1 MASNQIGVETTQHV
15 KLNYNPAP
23 VGDRVIAFFIDGIT
37 LLAFQL
43 LVQFAFGV
51 IARFNESFELYTDE
65 NQWVIILI
73 FAIPAFF
80 YHLTFEVMWNG
91 KSFGKW
97 LLGLQV
103 VMADGTNPSLGNYV
117 IRWMFRLVEITF
129 TSGMVAFITVLVNG
143 KGQRLGDIAAKTCVI
158 KIRKKVKL
166 SDTIYSELNE
176 GYEVT
181 YPAVSELKDEQIRTI
196 KEVLASKKD
205 YEHSTWFVMV
215 QRTANIIQMKIGVQ
229 KLESNADDFLEQVIR
244 DYNHIHRL

>member
-1 MASNQIGVETTQHV
+1 LASNQIGVETTQHV

>member
-1 MASNQIGVETTQHV
+1 MGTNQIGVETTQHV

-23 VGDRVIAFFIDGIT
+23 VGDRIIAFMLDGIT
-37 LLAFQL
+37 LLAFQF
-43 LVQFAFGV
+43 VVFFAFGT
-51 IARFNESFELYTDE
+51 IGELNESFKIYNEE

-73 FAIPAFF
+73 YVIPAFF

-103 VMADGTNPSLGNYV
+103 VMVDGTNPSLGNYV
-117 IRWMFRLVEITF
+117 VRWMFRLIEITF

-158 KIRKKVKL
+158 KTRKKVKL

-176 GYEVT
+176 DYEVK
-181 YPAVSELKDEQIRTI
+181 YPAVNELKDEQIRTI
-196 KEVLASKKD
+196 KEVLASKKT
-205 YEHSTWFVMV
+205 YEPATWFVMV

-229 KLESNADDFLEQVIR
+229 KLESKADDFLEQVIK
-244 DYNHIHRL
+244 DYNHIHRS